1 MIPIYRQQLPGGTTE
16 IRSGRSSWENGAD
29 TSVKFAWPDKNG
41 RIARGGEVPCAMAVP
56 MALHVL
62 RYHPTEVS
70 DADLRR
76 LQAEVTALLKNRC

>member
-1 MIPIYRQQLPGGTTE
+1 
-16 IRSGRSSWENGAD
+16 
-29 TSVKFAWPDKNG
+29 
-41 RIARGGEVPCAMAVP
+41 MAVP

-76 LQAEVTALLKNRC
+76 LQAEVTALLKNHC